1 MFSRLLD
8 RPLALGQSFFLFG
21 PRGTGKTTWLR
32 QRFPDALYLDLLD
45 ASLHT
50 ELLAHP
56 DRLRGL
62 VPPRNPDWIVID
74 EVQRVPEVLNEVHR
88 LMVERGLRFVLTGSS
103 ARSLRRKGTNL
114 LAGRALTFRMYPL
127 TTIELG
133 TAADLDRSLLTG
145 RLPPAVSAPDPRAFL
160 KSYVQTYLR
169 EEVQQERLVRN
180 MSSFSRFLEA
190 ASFSQGALLNV
201 AEVARECS
209 VERKTIA
216 GYFEIL
222 GDLLLAAT
230 LPVFN
235 RRAKR
240 RLAAHPKFY
249 FFDAG
254 VYRAVRP
261 AGPLDRPEE
270 IEGACLETLFYQELS
285 ALNEYLG
292 LEYSLSYWRTAAG
305 AEVDFVLYGQRGII
319 AIEVKRTRHL
329 SSRDLAG
336 LAQFKADYPQARCL
350 LLAGVSRREY
360 RDGIEIINLEDGL
373 STLPDLIAGP
383 GPSRSARR
391 SSPRAK

>member
-1 MFSRLLD
+1 
-8 RPLALGQSFFLFG
+8 
-21 PRGTGKTTWLR
+21 
-32 QRFPDALYLDLLD
+32 LYLDLLD

-62 VPPRNPDWIVID
+62 VPPKNPDWIVID

-127 TTIELG
+127 TSIELG

-209 VERKTIA
+209 VERKTVA

-222 GDLLLAAT
+222 GDLLLAAA

-350 LLAGVSRREY
+350 LLAGISRREY

-373 STLPDLIAGP
+373 STLHDLIAGP

-391 SSPRAK
+391 SSPRSK